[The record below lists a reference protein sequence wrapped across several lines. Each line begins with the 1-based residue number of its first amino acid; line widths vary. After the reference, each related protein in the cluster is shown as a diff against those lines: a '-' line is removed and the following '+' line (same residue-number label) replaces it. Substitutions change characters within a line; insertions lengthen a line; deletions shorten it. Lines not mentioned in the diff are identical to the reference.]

1 MSYILINMPTVSL
14 LNHLID
20 YGVFT
25 YAVNAVA
32 GLLRVLRVNS
42 AGYSR

>member
-25 YAVNAVA
+25 YAVNAAA
-32 GLLRVLRVNS
+32 GLLRLRNVNT
-42 AGYSR
+42 GLR